1 MLRFAVTTLGCKV
14 NQYDGQALSSALE
27 AAGLAQAPAHAPA
40 DLLVINTC
48 CVTASAMAKS
58 RYAIRR
64 AVRNRPDA
72 AVFIAGC
79 YSDYDQMQL
88 RKILDGLGVPSHR
101 TLLAGHHHDVAAV
114 LDDFVR
120 RLELPPQPAGKQNNA
135 HAGAIRDK
143 PPAQLRGPGTIRA
156 RRLAAVKSNV
166 PATQNLPSI
175 GRFPGRQRAL
185 VKIQDGCDAF
195 CSYCIV
201 PYTRP
206 RVWSRQPD
214 EILDECRRLADAGHR
229 EIVLCGVFLGAFG
242 RGTARRRNWSAAA
255 TTTSTAP
262 VKNALAELMRRVCD
276 IPGLWRVR
284 LSSLEPLDVTDELLD
299 VLANCPKAAPH
310 LHLPLQSGSPEILRR
325 INRQYTADQYRR
337 CVGRVREALDRP
349 ALTTDIIVGLPGE
362 TDDDFARTLDLV
374 REAGFA
380 EIHAFP
386 FSPIEPTAAW
396 RQRDQAPPL
405 YEVKARLA
413 ELAEVGARTA
423 QAYRMQFVGQT
434 VEAVVECPSP
444 AAKFECPA
452 PATKSRSSGSANHC
466 PLRKAMTDRHL
477 SVSFTPPAGARGLTG
492 RVIRL
497 AINALTPDGL
507 AGTPAE

>member
-1 MLRFAVTTLGCKV
+1 MLRFTVTTLGCKV

-27 AAGLAQAPAHAPA
+27 AAGWVRSAAGAPA
-40 DLLVINTC
+40 DLLVVNTC

-58 RYAIRR
+58 RYAIRL
-64 AVRNRPDA
+64 AVRKRPGA

-88 RKILDGLGVPSHR
+88 RKTLDGLGVPSHR

-114 LDDFVR
+114 LGDFAR
-120 RLELPPQPAGKQNNA
+120 RLEPPPSPAGQPNDA
-135 HAGAIRDK
+135 DAGATGDQR
-143 PPAQLRGPGTIRA
+143 PVQLRGPGTIKA
-156 RRLAAVKSNV
+156 RRLAAVKGNV
-166 PATQNLPSI
+166 PATQNLPPI

-206 RVWSRQPD
+206 MLWSRPP
-214 EILDECRRLADAGHR
+214 ETILQECRRLADAGHR
-229 EIVLCGVFLGAFG
+229 EIVLCGVFLGAFSL
-242 RGTARRRNWSAAA
+242 GTAVRRNWPAEP
-255 TTTSTAP
+255 TK
-262 VKNALAELMRRVCD
+262 KNALAELMRRVCD
-276 IPGLWRVR
+276 VPGLWRVR

-299 VLANCPKAAPH
+299 VLAGCPKAAAH

-325 INRQYTADQYRR
+325 INRQYTADQYLQ
-337 CVGRVREALDRP
+337 CVGRVRQALDRP

-362 TDDDFARTLDLV
+362 TDADFARTLDVV

-405 YEVKARLA
+405 DKVRARLA
-413 ELAEVGARTA
+413 ALAEVAGLTAR
-423 QAYRMQFVGQT
+423 AYRLQFVGQT
-434 VEAVVECPSP
+434 IEALVELPSR
-444 AAKFECPA
+444 AAALSNRDADHFP
-452 PATKSRSSGSANHC
+452 SRGAAC
-466 PLRKAMTDRHL
+466 RQAMTDRHL
-477 SVSFTPPAGARGLTG
+477 SVSFTPPPGDRGLAG

-497 AINALTPDGL
+497 AISGLTPDGL
-507 AGTPAE
+507 AGVPVE